1 MKRDQ
6 ALGSRRQG
14 RRRRRPHRTALAA
27 VALASIALTAAACS
41 GGSSSPAGS
50 GASSPGTNAS
60 TGELAYSQ
68 CMRAH
73 GITNFP
79 DPTSSGGIGISS
91 NSGIN
96 PNSSQYQA
104 AGKACQSKLGG
115 QQSPVQQEEDYTA
128 ALRYAQC
135 MQSHGQDVP
144 DPQAPGSGGSASS
157 NSSSGSPRTSGGNGI
172 NPDSPQYIAANKAC
186 EHYLPAG
193 QAPSLSG
200 NGGGS

>member
-1 MKRDQ
+1 M
-6 ALGSRRQG
+6 RQNEARGG
-14 RRRRRPHRTALAA
+14 RRHPQRGRRLCRTALAA
-27 VALASIALTAAACS
+27 VALASIALMAAACS
-41 GGSSSPAGS
+41 GGSSSPGGS
-50 GASSPGTNAS
+50 GGSSPGTNAA
-60 TGELAYSQ
+60 TGDLAYSQ

-73 GITNFP
+73 GVTNFP
-79 DPTSSGGIGISS
+79 DPNSNGGISIS
-91 NSGIN
+91 SGIN
-96 PNSSQYQA
+96 TNSSQYQA

-115 QQSPVQQEEDYTA
+115 QQSPAQAEEDYTA
-128 ALRYAQC
+128 ALKYAQC

-144 DPQAPGSGGSASS
+144 DPHAPGSGGSASS
-157 NSSSGSPRTSGGNGI
+157 NSSSGSSGTSGGNGI

>member
-1 MKRDQ
+1 M
-6 ALGSRRQG
+6 RQNEPRGG
-14 RRRRRPHRTALAA
+14 RRHAQRRRWLCRTALAA
-27 VALASIALTAAACS
+27 VALASIAPMAAACS
-41 GGSSSPAGS
+41 GGSGSPGAS
-50 GASSPGTNAS
+50 GPSSPGTNAA
-60 TGELAYSQ
+60 TGDLAYSQ

-79 DPTSSGGIGISS
+79 DPDSNGGISISS

-96 PNSSQYQA
+96 ANSSQYQA
-104 AGKACQSKLGG
+104 ASKACQSKLAG
-115 QQSPVQQEEDYTA
+115 QQSPAQQEENYTA
-128 ALRYAQC
+128 SLKYAQC

-144 DPQAPGSGGSASS
+144 DPHAPGSGGSASS
-157 NSSSGSPRTSGGNGI
+157 NSSTGSAGTSGGNGV